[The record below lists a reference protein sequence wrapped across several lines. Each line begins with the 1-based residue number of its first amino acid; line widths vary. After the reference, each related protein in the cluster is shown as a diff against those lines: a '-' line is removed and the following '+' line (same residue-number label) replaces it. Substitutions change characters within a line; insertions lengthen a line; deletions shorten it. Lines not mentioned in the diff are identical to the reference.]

1 MNKKYVGLICGLT
14 AIVALGS
21 FLIINRVNADKAEQL
36 AEQLAN
42 SLVAEGLPL
51 ISVRVEEQAPL
62 TLEITLKYPTDDS
75 PERKAEILRGR
86 HAVRWNCAEL
96 NREKY
101 QISSYIILIL
111 DNVGKQL
118 SWEQNFLYQSD
129 PEDVPVEYT
138 MNLEEAANYLRE
150 TFNPGSAQVERF
162 ELIQEQKNNTIIN
175 TLYILLVEPDLQTLN
190 NDLPMRQ
197 IEPLIK
203 GVNQQKLYQVDICWL
218 EIHGPNS
225 EVWVDFLYDYSLPVL
240 SWWMADGVSTDW
252 FPHPAPLPNQEP
264 TIIAPP
270 EKTYPVETLEPTVIV
285 PYP

>member
-1 MNKKYVGLICGLT
+1 MIKKQIMLICGLT
-14 AIVALGS
+14 AIVALVS
-21 FLIINRVNADKAEQL
+21 FLIINRVNANKAEQL
-36 AEQLAN
+36 AEQLADN
-42 SLVAEGLPL
+42 LTLEGLPL

-62 TLEITLKYPTDDS
+62 ILEVTLQYPTADS
-75 PERKAEILRGR
+75 PDRKAKILRGR

-111 DNVGKQL
+111 DDAGKQL

-129 PEDVPVEYT
+129 PEDVPVAYT
-138 MNLEEAANYLRE
+138 MNLEEAANYLRK

-162 ELIQEQKNNTIIN
+162 ELIQEQKNNTLIN

-203 GVNQQKLYQVDICWL
+203 GVNQQKLYQVDMCWL

-225 EVWVDFLYDYSLPVL
+225 EVWLDYLYDYSFPVV
-240 SWWMADGVSTDW
+240 SWWMADGVSTEW

-270 EKTYPVETLEPTVIV
+270 EKTYPVETLEPTVII

>member
-1 MNKKYVGLICGLT
+1 MNKKRIGLICGFT
-14 AIVALGS
+14 AIVALVS
-21 FLIINRVNADKAEQL
+21 FLIINSVNANKAEQL

-42 SLVAEGLPL
+42 NLALDGLPL

-62 TLEITLKYPTDDS
+62 TLEVTLQYPTADS

-96 NREKY
+96 NREVF

-111 DNVGKQL
+111 DEVGKQL

-129 PEDVPVEYT
+129 PEDIPVEYT
-138 MNLEEAANYLRE
+138 MNLKEAADYLRE
-150 TFNPGSAQVERF
+150 SFNPGSAQVERF
-162 ELIQEQKNNTIIN
+162 ELIQEQKNNTIIS

-190 NDLPMRQ
+190 KDLPMRQ
-197 IEPLIK
+197 IEPLIM
-203 GVNQQKLYQVDICWL
+203 GVNQQKLYQVDMCWL

-225 EVWVDFLYDYSLPVL
+225 EVWVDYLYDYSFPVV
-240 SWWMADGVSTDW
+240 SWWMAEGLSTEW
-252 FPHPAPLPNQEP
+252 FPHPAPLPSQEP
-264 TIIAPP
+264 TMIAPP
-270 EKTYPVETLEPTVIV
+270 EKTYPVETLEPTDIV